1 MSEGLPQDINTLN
14 IDNLR
19 AILTTKCQII
29 NDLDKKNKL
38 QNKDFS
44 NLLKEE
50 KEKNDELKI
59 LIRLQ
64 KKEIEG
70 NKKIIMELQKE
81 PNIRREKA
89 NKNKE
94 SEQLNIKKNKHSNYF
109 QSTEQKE
116 EILSIND
123 FNDIKLFNNQFSGDS
138 EVSNYSKI
146 ESNNISKKW
155 FFDQQNLILYF
166 DDLEIRFKK
175 VIDLT
180 KINKTIYMI
189 KKEFKLIDVEI
200 LNCSN
205 SKLEI
210 NNLQLDSTE
219 SYLFL

>member
-1 MSEGLPQDINTLN
+1 MSEELPQEIKTLN

-19 AILTTKCQII
+19 VVLQTKCQII
-29 NDLDKKNKL
+29 NDLEKKIKF
-38 QNKDFS
+38 QNKEFS

-50 KEKNDELKI
+50 KEKNDELKT

-70 NKKIIMELQKE
+70 NAKIITELQKE
-81 PNIRREKA
+81 IFIWREKS
-89 NKNKE
+89 NKIKE
-94 SEQLNIKKNKHSNYF
+94 SEKLNIKTNTHSNYF
-109 QSTEQKE
+109 KSTEQKE

-123 FNDIKLFNNQFSGDS
+123 FNDIKLLNNQFSGDS

-155 FFDQQNLILYF
+155 VFDQQNLIFNF

-180 KINKTIYMI
+180 KINKTIFMT
-189 KKEFKLIDVEI
+189 KKEFQLINVEI
-200 LNCSN
+200 YNCSN
-205 SKLEI
+205 SILEI
-210 NNLQLDSTE
+210 NDLQLDATE
-219 SYLFL
+219 S